1 MVDSHGTKYTQLTMN
16 TSDYIVSSKAYLP
29 TERKQKDRGNRIV
42 VGMVIKSRIGEL
54 EEEARAGNSRR
65 TNKELNGMVLGVSG
79 RRRFLVRFQ
88 NECKKN
94 LSLNQL
100 TAVLIEKIPVE
111 EEPEISTISEIHE
124 NQVEKEKGYYRCV
137 YVMLQF

>member
-1 MVDSHGTKYTQLTMN
+1 M
-16 TSDYIVSSKAYLP
+16 
-29 TERKQKDRGNRIV
+29 
-42 VGMVIKSRIGEL
+42 
-54 EEEARAGNSRR
+54 
-65 TNKELNGMVLGVSG
+65 
-79 RRRFLVRFQ
+79 RFQ

-137 YVMLQF
+137 YVMIQF